1 MLGYSEEELL
11 VQVFEDVTQADDG
24 GNGKLELERLLAG
37 ETDQFEREKRYIHK
51 NGKPIWVWLNVSAVR
66 DADGQIVQLLAQA
79 QDITKRKEAES
90 RLTQEHAL
98 LTALTEGT
106 TDAIYVKDV
115 QGRYIMLNSAA
126 TRFLDRPVNEIMG
139 YTDRELFTTDVAE
152 QLMAADR
159 EVINANEVL
168 TFAPESP
175 LPDSSVVWL
184 PLKGP
189 VYDDVGNIIG
199 TFGISRDI
207 SASVRAEE
215 ETRNA
220 QSRLASHVEHT
231 PLAIIEYDE
240 NFAVRGWSSRAE
252 AIFGWTA
259 EDVRGKHPSEWPF
272 VHEEDRAYVMQRIQG
287 IHSGERKSQI
297 TVNRNYHKNGSTVHC
312 EWYASTI
319 YDESGNVVSVLSFA
333 HDVTDRVEAEKALEL
348 AHQRLEYHV
357 GNTPLAFVEWDSDFK
372 IRRWS
377 THAEQLFGWTPD
389 ELNGMHAD
397 EWQFVHRDDNERT
410 ADAMNRLLDGEY
422 ISFVNEN
429 RNYTKDGRTRHCVWY
444 NSALRDESGKLVSI
458 MSLVHDVTER
468 VAAEEQ
474 LRDLNTELETR
485 VQERTGELSQAQSEL
500 LRSTRL
506 ATLGQLTATVSHE
519 LRNPLST
526 MRTSLFLLDRQV
538 ETRDAKMQENFERLE
553 RNIRR
558 CDRII
563 DELLDFT
570 RISEIDKRPID
581 LDNWLDE
588 LLADMTV
595 PPDIEILRKSGLAGR
610 VVDFDPDRLR
620 RAIINIYDNACDAA
634 AEVQSAAARLE
645 VGTRKRGARVE
656 IWITDTGP
664 GMTPEVLADAFEPL
678 RSTKAFGIGLGLPTV
693 KQILEQHG
701 GAVELHTDLGVGTQ
715 VTLSL
720 PIT

>member
-1 MLGYSEEELL
+1 MFTAEIAAQMDESDNTALAGNEVRVTYTIPTAKREEVWESIKGPIHDAENRITGLYGIARNVTDHVQSERRLRESEERFRGAFDQTALPTTIVNPVNGRYERVNQAYCKLLGYSEEELL

-126 TRFLDRPVNEIMG
+126 TPFLDRPVNEIMG

-207 SASVRAEE
+207 SASVRAVE

-397 EWQFVHRDDNERT
+397 EWQFVHRDDKERT

-444 NSALRDESGKLVSI
+444 NSALRGRVGQAGI
-458 MSLVHDVTER
+458 HHVTR
-468 VAAEEQ
+468 SRRYGTRRCRGAASRSQ
-474 LRDLNTELETR
+474 HGAGNP
-485 VQERTGELSQAQSEL
+485 RTGTHGRTIPSAIRTASQH
-500 LRSTRL
+500 TVGN
-506 ATLGQLTATVSHE
+506 LGTIDSH
-519 LRNPLST
+519 
-526 MRTSLFLLDRQV
+526 
-538 ETRDAKMQENFERLE
+538 
-553 RNIRR
+553 
-558 CDRII
+558 
-563 DELLDFT
+563 
-570 RISEIDKRPID
+570 
-581 LDNWLDE
+581 
-588 LLADMTV
+588 
-595 PPDIEILRKSGLAGR
+595 RKS
-610 VVDFDPDRLR
+610 
-620 RAIINIYDNACDAA
+620 
-634 AEVQSAAARLE
+634 
-645 VGTRKRGARVE
+645 
-656 IWITDTGP
+656 
-664 GMTPEVLADAFEPL
+664 
-678 RSTKAFGIGLGLPTV
+678 
-693 KQILEQHG
+693 
-701 GAVELHTDLGVGTQ
+701 
-715 VTLSL
+715 
-720 PIT
+720 